1 MKPYLLLPIA
11 AVVASLQGCGNSAL
25 TGIPD
30 AQPFAPTVIDKPRS
44 MQHWKMIASETV
56 NYITE
61 AVPFNSDNGLKLG
74 VYIAKPEQPTE
85 FERAYFSLLASQ
97 FTAKGV
103 PILTERRAGA
113 LVLNYTTQIVEY
125 QGREGYQPFQA
136 SAAATSAAVLYSA
149 SPISVAGGVAAVI
162 VGETALSAS
171 EAHRGTNRESL
182 LNVSLQKDDWLMLSW
197 SKVLSVHANDAPAY
211 VKPTSLPVIDQ
222 TKRVKIDG

>member
-1 MKPYLLLPIA
+1 MKLYLLLPVA
-11 AVVASLQGCGNSAL
+11 VAVVSLQGCGNSAI

-44 MQHWKMIASETV
+44 MQHWKMIAQETV
-56 NYITE
+56 SYITD
-61 AVPFNSDNGLKLG
+61 AVPFNSDTGLKLG
-74 VYIAKPEQPTE
+74 VYIAKPEKPTE

-103 PILTERRAGA
+103 PVLTERRAGA
-113 LVLNYTTQIVEY
+113 LVLNYTTQVVEY
-125 QGREGYQPFQA
+125 EGRDGYQPFQA
-136 SAAATSAAVLYSA
+136 SAAATAGGLLYAA
-149 SPISVAGGVAAVI
+149 SPVTVAGGVAAVI
-162 VGETALSAS
+162 VGETALAAS
-171 EAHRGTNRESL
+171 EAHKATNRESL

-211 VKPTSLPVIDQ
+211 VKPTSVPVIDQ